1 MASEQEDKSKVGFF
15 NTIHW
20 LTHLLLITCCS
31 QIFHLCYIFF
41 KYRHVD
47 GKEKGVEFI
56 STQPSISRNYLIFLY
71 LFFFNRFFTREK
83 LLQDF
88 MIFWACITPI
98 SDSLCIAAVV
108 QYNLIIFGLNFSCFS
123 CLVFMCLVLFSVYY
137 VLIYY
142 YQKMCVC

>member
-1 MASEQEDKSKVGFF
+1 MYITATTKAATTIIIEVVIAVTEVAMASEQEDKSKVGFF

-56 STQPSISRNYLIFLY
+56 ST
-71 LFFFNRFFTREK
+71 
-83 LLQDF
+83 
-88 MIFWACITPI
+88 
-98 SDSLCIAAVV
+98 
-108 QYNLIIFGLNFSCFS
+108 
-123 CLVFMCLVLFSVYY
+123 
-137 VLIYY
+137 
-142 YQKMCVC
+142 